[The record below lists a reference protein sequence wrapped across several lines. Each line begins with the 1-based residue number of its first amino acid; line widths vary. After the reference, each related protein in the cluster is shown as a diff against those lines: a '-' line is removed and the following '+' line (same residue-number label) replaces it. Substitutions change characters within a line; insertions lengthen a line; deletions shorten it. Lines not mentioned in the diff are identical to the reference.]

1 MTTYTT
7 PASSAL
13 SNWRHV
19 AEFFTHFVGLPSELD
34 VTKTNASA
42 ALTIADA
49 AGGGYGRLTTG
60 ATTPAD
66 NNGVFLATQGEI
78 FKFDAQH
85 GFVLRSQLKFTPSGG
100 NTDNILAIGL
110 QNAPTEDNFLTDDGA
125 GPRSDYWGAGI
136 YKVDGGTTWI
146 CEVSVGATQV
156 TLDTEIVADGSETTF
171 EIEYLPAEG
180 DAGYGQVVF
189 RINGEIVRRPG
200 TFAREPFTPQIN
212 LTGATEMKGLV
223 GHKTGAAS
231 ELVVDINA
239 IGWAIGLSN

>member
-7 PASSAL
+7 PAHSAMRA
-13 SNWRHV
+13 WRHV
-19 AEFFTHFVGLPSELD
+19 AEFFTHFVGLPGELD
-34 VTKTNASA
+34 VVKTNASG

-66 NNGVFLATQGEI
+66 NDGAFLATQGEI
-78 FKFDAQH
+78 FKFDTQH

-100 NTDNILAIGL
+100 STDNVLAIGV
-110 QNAPTEDNFLTDDGA
+110 QNAPTEDSFLADDGA
-125 GPRSDYWGAGI
+125 GPRADYWGAGI

-146 CEVSVGATQV
+146 CEVSAGTTQQ
-156 TLDTEIVADGSETTF
+156 TLDTQIAADGSETTF
-171 EIEYLPAEG
+171 EIEYIPAEG
-180 DAGYGQVVF
+180 DASYGQVVF

-200 TFAREPFTPQIN
+200 TFGREPFAPEVS

-231 ELVVDINA
+231 ELIVDINA
-239 IGWAIGLSN
+239 LGWAIGLSN